1 MNTELLTTDQAAK
14 FFGVA
19 SEKMRVWRSVP
30 GSGPRYVKLG
40 NSRQSRVRYS
50 LEALQEFVEL
60 HTVG

>member
-19 SEKMRVWRSVP
+19 SEKMRVWRSD
-30 GSGPRYVKLG
+30 GSGPKYIKLG
-40 NSRQSRVRYS
+40 NSQQSRVRYS